1 MQHISVPLTPR
12 ISDGPL
18 QVLIIGR
25 ISTENQNEENIEASY
40 RYVEDYL
47 KQIHAGPLCIKHLGE
62 CASGMLTDRASIREA
77 EELIAAGKI
86 DLVIAE
92 DLSRI
97 YRNPRHQYDF
107 VQNAVDQETRVICLG
122 DNLDTADE
130 NWEVMM
136 GAAALRHGL
145 FIPDTR
151 RRVRRTATHAF
162 HRGGMVTKVKFG
174 YLKLTKQE
182 AESAR
187 FGPKGLMI
195 AKDPEATP
203 TIRAMKDRYMRGS
216 SYAGIAQWLQ
226 DEKVPPG
233 PYVESQ
239 TWSGGRV
246 KDLFGDPILSGR
258 RTFRKTICKPIYKT
272 GKHRQR
278 KNANPETESYPE
290 LAHLSLEEHEELLR
304 EIARRS
310 EEVLKVRSPNGGP
323 RHVRHNVPRSRSIWP
338 GQSATCAACGGL
350 MYYMGKDLKCEN
362 ALHGGPQTC
371 WNHVQVPAELTR
383 RRVLDWLM
391 QYLNQF
397 PCFRPELLDAAWDE
411 LQRIDRQRDQ
421 ARNNAGRDV
430 AALEKQA
437 VNLAKAIAQGG
448 ELDALLGESRA
459 VAEALRVARQQSNRS
474 TGKTAVCGR
483 FRSKEQIEPL
493 LDESLNAVAD
503 SSFEFADLMR
513 RIITEF
519 VIQPVQALDPP
530 LVRPRGK
537 LTLRLSGLN
546 DDCAA
551 RSSEE
556 DDVHVILDL
565 FEAPKHIRYLDQIVA
580 AKRREPKLSLKKL
593 AALLPDAISYMAVK
607 RALDYA
613 RLMESA
619 GVTDPY
625 RELLEPPA
633 NASRWNRRRTG
644 S

>member
-1 MQHISVPLTPR
+1 
-12 ISDGPL
+12 
-18 QVLIIGR
+18 
-25 ISTENQNEENIEASY
+25 
-40 RYVEDYL
+40 
-47 KQIHAGPLCIKHLGE
+47 
-62 CASGMLTDRASIREA
+62 
-77 EELIAAGKI
+77 
-86 DLVIAE
+86 
-92 DLSRI
+92 
-97 YRNPRHQYDF
+97 
-107 VQNAVDQETRVICLG
+107 
-122 DNLDTADE
+122 
-130 NWEVMM
+130 
-136 GAAALRHGL
+136 
-145 FIPDTR
+145 
-151 RRVRRTATHAF
+151 
-162 HRGGMVTKVKFG
+162 
-174 YLKLTKQE
+174 
-182 AESAR
+182 
-187 FGPKGLMI
+187 MI

-203 TIRAMKDRYMRGS
+203 TIRAMKDRYMRGA
-216 SYAGIAQWLQ
+216 SYVSIAQWMN
-226 DEKVPPG
+226 DEWVPSG

-246 KDLFGDPILSGR
+246 KDLFNDPILSGH

-278 KNANPETESYPE
+278 RNANPETESYPE

-310 EEVLKVRSPNGGP
+310 EEILKVRSPNGGP

-397 PCFRPELLDAAWDE
+397 PCFRSELLDAAWDE
-411 LQRIDRQRDQ
+411 LQRIDRQREQ

-493 LDESLNAVAD
+493 LDKSLNSLAD
-503 SSFEFADLMR
+503 NSFEFADLMR

-551 RSSEE
+551 RSSDA
-556 DDVHVILDL
+556 DDVHVVLDL
-565 FEAPKHIRYLDQIVA
+565 FDAPKHIRYLDQIVA

-613 RLMESA
+613 SLMESA

-633 NASRWNRRRTG
+633 NASRWNRRRKG

>member
-1 MQHISVPLTPR
+1 M
-12 ISDGPL
+12 
-18 QVLIIGR
+18 
-25 ISTENQNEENIEASY
+25 
-40 RYVEDYL
+40 
-47 KQIHAGPLCIKHLGE
+47 
-62 CASGMLTDRASIREA
+62 
-77 EELIAAGKI
+77 
-86 DLVIAE
+86 
-92 DLSRI
+92 
-97 YRNPRHQYDF
+97 
-107 VQNAVDQETRVICLG
+107 
-122 DNLDTADE
+122 
-130 NWEVMM
+130 
-136 GAAALRHGL
+136 
-145 FIPDTR
+145 
-151 RRVRRTATHAF
+151 
-162 HRGGMVTKVKFG
+162 
-174 YLKLTKQE
+174 
-182 AESAR
+182 
-187 FGPKGLMI
+187 
-195 AKDPEATP
+195 
-203 TIRAMKDRYMRGS
+203 
-216 SYAGIAQWLQ
+216 
-226 DEKVPPG
+226 
-233 PYVESQ
+233 
-239 TWSGGRV
+239 WSGGRV

-310 EEVLKVRSPNGGP
+310 EEILKVRSPNGGP

-383 RRVLDWLM
+383 RRVLGWLM
-391 QYLNQF
+391 QYLNQV
-397 PCFRPELLDAAWDE
+397 PCFRSELLDAAWDE

-421 ARNNAGRDV
+421 ARNNAGRAI

-437 VNLAKAIAQGG
+437 ANLAKAIAQGG
-448 ELDALLGESRA
+448 ELDALLSESRA
-459 VAEALRVARQQSNRS
+459 VAEVLRVARQQSNRS
-474 TGKTAVCGR
+474 TEKRAVCGR

-530 LVRPRGK
+530 MVRPRGK

-551 RSSEE
+551 RSSDA
-556 DDVHVILDL
+556 DDVHVVLDL

-625 RELLEPPA
+625 RELLQPPA
-633 NASRWNRRRTG
+633 NASRWERRRKG